1 MSKES
6 ALLSEWTHQGLCN
19 DLESHLRGNTD
30 RMVFQNITMGQYH
43 GGRPDVFTVMKSFA
57 NFRADTYEIKVSR
70 SDFLSDV
77 TSGKWRKYLDHS
89 HAVWFAVPEGMIKP
103 SELPDG
109 TGLTVRNAK
118 GWRSVRKPKPQAMDT
133 LPRDAWLRLVMDL
146 HPIGFNGEP
155 KAPRAAP
162 SAYKLE
168 KIARKRMGEEL
179 AALIAKPEEYRERVE
194 RARLMAD
201 GELARLTARKE
212 EMMVEVNA
220 KNAELIEILGLPP
233 GATTYAISSAIRNLR
248 DVIDMRELQDA
259 KDNLDRLM
267 KKILE
272 RMPEKAAA
280 QKS

>member
-6 ALLSEWTHQGLCN
+6 AALVEWTHQALCD

-89 HAVWFAVPEGMIKP
+89 HSVWFAVPEGMIKA

-109 TGLTVRNAK
+109 VGLTVRGSK
-118 GWRSVRKPKPQAMDT
+118 GWRSVRKAKPQAMDT

-146 HPIGFNGEP
+146 HPLGFNGEP
-155 KAPRAAP
+155 KVPRATP
-162 SAYKLE
+162 SEYQLAQ
-168 KIARKRMGEEL
+168 IARKRAGKDL
-179 AALIAKPEEYRERVE
+179 
-194 RARLMAD
+194 
-201 GELARLTARKE
+201 
-212 EMMVEVNA
+212 
-220 KNAELIEILGLPP
+220 AELIAAPERYRRSVEAAKLAADRAIEQHESRKAEAMKQVNEQRAELLQLLGLPP
-233 GATTYAISSAIRNLR
+233 ESSVYTIGSAMRHLR
-248 DVIDMRELQDA
+248 DVLDLRELQQA
-259 KDNLDRLM
+259 KDGLDRLI
-267 KKILE
+267 KKIQE
-272 RMPEKAAA
+272 RLPEKLSDPAP
-280 QKS
+280 